1 VDIEIKNK
9 LLEMIREIRAWD
21 PEEDSAETLLT
32 LCDEFSRVKP
42 DADISMEDWTDITQ
56 LGCAAEYKKR
66 VDRKSSYPI
75 WACDFD
81 GNCIVG
87 AGEWSIEH
95 IDEIDGEY

>member
-1 VDIEIKNK
+1 MDIEIKNK

-21 PEEDSAETLLT
+21 PKEDSAETLLT

-87 AGEWSIEH
+87 ACE
-95 IDEIDGEY
+95 

>member
-1 VDIEIKNK
+1 VDIEIQNK
-9 LLEMIREIRAWD
+9 LLEVIREIRAWD
-21 PEEDSAETLLT
+21 PKEDSAETLLT

-75 WACDFD
+75 YSTSPTRSRNHLASFRFQ
-81 GNCIVG
+81 NTFRLNV
-87 AGEWSIEH
+87 
-95 IDEIDGEY
+95 